1 MSEGRTWTIG
11 ELARH
16 TGLSTRTIRFWSDE
30 GLVPPAG
37 RTASGY
43 RTYDAAAAARLELVR
58 TLRELGLDLGTV
70 RDVVASTLTVA
81 QAAAAHADALDAQ
94 IRVLRLQRSV
104 LRAVAATSPTPEELS
119 LVHDLARLSSAQRN
133 RIVTDFVEEVFS
145 GLPSD
150 GPVAIMMRNATPDLP
165 EDPTP
170 EQVNAWVELATL
182 VQDPSF
188 RARVRQMAEHGTSDP
203 SHDPDQGRHVA
214 AAVVEHAK
222 PALAAGVDP
231 SSAEA
236 RPVVERILADIGHGP
251 ADRAELA
258 RRIGTFT
265 DARVER
271 YWQLLGIING
281 WPGWEPQVPPFE
293 WFLAALEAHG

>member
-1 MSEGRTWTIG
+1 MSAAKPWTIG

-16 TGLSTRTIRFWSDE
+16 TGLPTRTIRFWSDE

-58 TLRELGLDLGTV
+58 TLRELGLDLATV
-70 RDVVASTLTVA
+70 RAVVGHTLTVA
-81 QAAAAHADALDAQ
+81 QAAAAHAEALDAQ

-119 LVHDLARLSSAQRN
+119 LVHELARLSASERT
-133 RIVTDFVEEVFS
+133 RVIHEFVDEVFHE
-145 GLPSD
+145 LPGD

-165 EDPTP
+165 DDPTP

-182 VQDPSF
+182 VQDQDF

-203 SHDPDQGRHVA
+203 GHDAEVGHRVAAAVLEHARPALDQGVDPASADA
-214 AAVVEHAK
+214 AAVVE
-222 PALAAGVDP
+222 
-231 SSAEA
+231 
-236 RPVVERILADIGHGP
+236 RILEEAGEAGT
-251 ADRAELA
+251 DRAELA
-258 RRIGTFT
+258 RRVDTFT

-271 YWQLLGIING
+271 YWQLLGVING
-281 WPGWEPQVPPFE
+281 WPGWEPQVPAFE
-293 WFLAALEAHG
+293 WFLAALRAPG